1 MKIGIYLAA
10 GIAALS
16 VAACTPK
23 TTGTPETNPALE
35 TIFSRTSIRTYQDR
49 TVEPQKIELLL
60 RAAMSA
66 PSGKDQRPWEFVVVN
81 ERPILDSLAAALPY
95 AKMLAQAPCAV
106 IVCGSPAR
114 SSYWYLDCSAA
125 AENILLAAHSLGL
138 GGVWTAAYPLCRTD
152 GGRPFESRPAGG
164 NPAPVRH
171 SDRLSGCRR
180 RTETE
185 VRRRTDSL
193 QRVVGLPVAATVV
206 GIRCRTSCV
215 EPNEHGAF
223 SCRIEY

>member
-81 ERPILDSLAAALPY
+81 ERPILDSLAAA
-95 AKMLAQAPCAV
+95 
-106 IVCGSPAR
+106 
-114 SSYWYLDCSAA
+114 
-125 AENILLAAHSLGL
+125 
-138 GGVWTAAYPLCRTD
+138 
-152 GGRPFESRPAGG
+152 
-164 NPAPVRH
+164 
-171 SDRLSGCRR
+171 RLMPRCWLRR
-180 RTETE
+180 RA
-185 VRRRTDSL
+185 
-193 QRVVGLPVAATVV
+193 P
-206 GIRCRTSCV
+206 
-215 EPNEHGAF
+215 
-223 SCRIEY
+223 

>member
-81 ERPILDSLAAALPY
+81 ERPILDSLAAALPCRI
-95 AKMLAQAPCAV
+95 AP
-106 IVCGSPAR
+106 R
-114 SSYWYLDCSAA
+114 
-125 AENILLAAHSLGL
+125 
-138 GGVWTAAYPLCRTD
+138 
-152 GGRPFESRPAGG
+152 
-164 NPAPVRH
+164 
-171 SDRLSGCRR
+171 CRR
-180 RTETE
+180 
-185 VRRRTDSL
+185 SL
-193 QRVVGLPVAATVV
+193 RPKLYLCQFGEGV
-206 GIRCRTSCV
+206 
-215 EPNEHGAF
+215 
-223 SCRIEY
+223 

>member
-49 TVEPQKIELLL
+49 SVEPQKIELLL

-125 AENILLAAHSLGL
+125 AENVLLAAHSLGL
-138 GGVWTAAYPLCRTD
+138 GGVWTAAYPYAERMEAVRSNLALPEGILPLCVIPI
-152 GGRPFESRPAGG
+152 GYPAAVGE
-164 NPAPVRH
+164 
-171 SDRLSGCRR
+171 
-180 RTETE
+180 TTE

-193 QRVVGLPVAATVV
+193 QRVVGLPVAATVA
-206 GIRCRTSCV
+206 GIRCRISCV